1 MGSKARIVAS
11 TAYIVSASIPIR
23 SMQQGLR
30 PCPACICFCSP
41 SEQHPL
47 SHCYQSQKFY
57 ATWNPPNRDDLMPPR
72 LSHWGGAFLK
82 EGGPRRTQRRATYAT
97 CRKVFGPTI
106 LKRPAGIPQP
116 IDISTGLGVFF
127 EPSRLREYHFAG
139 VRDDLDCWLRSRYA
153 AKSC

>member
-72 LSHWGGAFLK
+72 LSHWGGGFFK
-82 EGGPRRTQRRATYAT
+82 GGW
-97 CRKVFGPTI
+97 
-106 LKRPAGIPQP
+106 
-116 IDISTGLGVFF
+116 
-127 EPSRLREYHFAG
+127 PSQDAAACNLCYLSKSIWAYHFEA
-139 VRDDLDCWLRSRYA
+139 SRRHSA
-153 AKSC
+153 AH